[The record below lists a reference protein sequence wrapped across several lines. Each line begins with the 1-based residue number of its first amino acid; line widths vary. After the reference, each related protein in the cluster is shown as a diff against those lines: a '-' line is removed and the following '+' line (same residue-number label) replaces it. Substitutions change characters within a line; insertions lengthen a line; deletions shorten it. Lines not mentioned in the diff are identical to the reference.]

1 MDRFKD
7 NNSPSSSFIF
17 CGRGKSKLLFD
28 TLVCS
33 NGLSTAKKAID
44 CNELTNWKKK
54 KKKQIKKCTTC
65 NKKNSNIL
73 NVLGH

>member
-1 MDRFKD
+1 MNDLTKNTFKVYSSNISQKLLFRLMDRFKD

-44 CNELTNWKKK
+44 CNELTN
-54 KKKQIKKCTTC
+54 
-65 NKKNSNIL
+65 
-73 NVLGH
+73 

>member
-44 CNELTNWKKK
+44 CNELTNRKKRRKNKLKSVQLVTK
-54 KKKQIKKCTTC
+54 K
-65 NKKNSNIL
+65 L
-73 NVLGH
+73 